1 MGNALR
7 NKVIQFHEKIVFDF
21 LKKIRNY
28 LVANPIY
35 NETRL
40 QENERLI
47 IWDKF
52 IRRLNIR
59 SIIEIDLFHRVKRRN
74 KFLHGSKSF
83 ARKLDSW
90 MRGVCRGRR
99 IYEAL
104 ILHAL
109 ESVNEGEEE
118 AEEEKTRLF
127 GLTISPFAPDFSL
140 HVESTTWAYNVGAV
154 NKPHLHIRINK
165 TDGPICMLSAFNLFL
180 FFFLFFYSNEP

>member
-1 MGNALR
+1 
-7 NKVIQFHEKIVFDF
+7 
-21 LKKIRNY
+21 
-28 LVANPIY
+28 
-35 NETRL
+35 
-40 QENERLI
+40 
-47 IWDKF
+47 
-52 IRRLNIR
+52 
-59 SIIEIDLFHRVKRRN
+59 
-74 KFLHGSKSF
+74 
-83 ARKLDSW
+83 

-127 GLTISPFAPDFSL
+127 GLTISPLAPDFSL

-180 FFFLFFYSNEP
+180 FFFLFFYSNEPWFFRKSFHGCTVSSMLIIIAQPFHSSMLSFFILRVRHESVYMFVITIQLFPEHPFNARDPHRTSFNPPEENAQSSF

>member
-1 MGNALR
+1 
-7 NKVIQFHEKIVFDF
+7 
-21 LKKIRNY
+21 
-28 LVANPIY
+28 
-35 NETRL
+35 
-40 QENERLI
+40 
-47 IWDKF
+47 
-52 IRRLNIR
+52 
-59 SIIEIDLFHRVKRRN
+59 
-74 KFLHGSKSF
+74 
-83 ARKLDSW
+83 

-180 FFFLFFYSNEP
+180 FFFLFFYSNEPWFFRKSFHGCTVSSMLIIIAQPFHSSMLSFFILRVRHENIRLYVRSNFFLNTLLTREILTGHLSILLKRTPSRVFRLGSLDTISIFF

>member
-1 MGNALR
+1 M
-7 NKVIQFHEKIVFDF
+7 
-21 LKKIRNY
+21 
-28 LVANPIY
+28 
-35 NETRL
+35 
-40 QENERLI
+40 
-47 IWDKF
+47 
-52 IRRLNIR
+52 
-59 SIIEIDLFHRVKRRN
+59 
-74 KFLHGSKSF
+74 HGSKSF

-180 FFFLFFYSNEP
+180 FFFFFYSNEP